1 MDGIEFRF
9 VREVTKNWKK
19 TYKFRDFARVKINP
33 YVAILDDLA
42 NKSSDMSMCALWII
56 DDIYNRYD
64 LSTFY
69 VKQCVMFLVPKPMK
83 LPEATAIYTTLDTH
97 VWLLFLFAFLL
108 SIISL
113 NNIAKLEKRLNDS
126 DSDFTD
132 LTVTVFEAVNAA
144 TSHSVTH
151 FPNDQTSV
159 KILLIR

>member
-1 MDGIEFRF
+1 MDGIEYRV

-19 TYKFRDFARVKINP
+19 SFKFRDFSRVKSNP
-33 YVAILDDLA
+33 YAAILDDVA

-56 DDIYNRYD
+56 EDIYKHYD

-83 LPEATAIYTTLDTH
+83 LHEASAIYTTFDTY
-97 VWLLFLFAFLL
+97 VWLLLLFAFLL
-108 SIISL
+108 SIVLL
-113 NNIAKLEKRLNDS
+113 NNMAKSERSLNDS
-126 DSDFTD
+126 DSVFTD
-132 LTVTVFEAVNAA
+132 LTVTVLETVNAA

-151 FPNDQTSV
+151 FPNDQISV